1 MLDTKTKPQSGAARR
16 ADAASQAPR
25 ESESRPRGRSLQ
37 RDVILGGAMG
47 FALTLAFGGP
57 ILSGLGVFWHDVVVP
72 AFYTLAQAG
81 LAYCG

>member
-1 MLDTKTKPQSGAARR
+1 MLDTRTRPESEAARQADQASR
-16 ADAASQAPR
+16 APQPPEPKR
-25 ESESRPRGRSLQ
+25 RGRPLQ
-37 RDVILGGAMG
+37 RDVILGLASG

-57 ILSGLGVFWHDVVVP
+57 VLSGLGVFWHDVVVP